1 MPTWLAGLLAV
12 LAGAGLSAQIAVNVH
27 LRQGAGHPAIA
38 AFISFQVGAL
48 ILLAALLATRLPWP
62 SLADLARVPFWAWGG
77 GLLGAYYVFST
88 IALAPRLGAAL
99 FVVLVI
105 GGQLTTAL
113 AIDQL
118 GLLGAK
124 GPPLDAWRLAG
135 AALVVAG
142 VVLLNRTGA

>member
-1 MPTWLAGLLAV
+1 VPPILAAVLAV

-48 ILLAALLATRLPWP
+48 ILLAALLVARLPWP
-62 SLADLARVPFWAWGG
+62 SLAELSKVPVWAWTG

-105 GGQLTTAL
+105 GGQLVTAL
-113 AIDQL
+113 TIDQFGWL
-118 GLLGAK
+118 GK
-124 GPPLDAWRLAG
+124 VQPLDPWRLAG
-135 AALVVAG
+135 VALVVLGVTLINRSAG
-142 VVLLNRTGA
+142 

>member
-1 MPTWLAGLLAV
+1 VPTILAGLLAV

-48 ILLAALLATRLPWP
+48 ILLAALVAARLPWP
-62 SLADLARVPFWAWGG
+62 APATLLRVPPWAWTG

-105 GGQLTTAL
+105 GGQLATAL

-118 GLLGAK
+118 GLLGTK
-124 GPPLDAWRLAG
+124 GQPLDPWRLAG
-135 AALVVAG
+135 AALVLAG
-142 VVLLNRTGA
+142 VALLNRPGA